1 MMTRKEVRNLTLKD
15 VFTVAEA
22 AEKTNVPKRTIYGW
36 IERDLIKP
44 FAFSS
49 RLFFDNEAIKSLK
62 RMRRLRVS

>member
-1 MMTRKEVRNLTLKD
+1 MMTRKETKSLALKD

-36 IERDLIKP
+36 IERDLIQP
-44 FAFSS
+44 FVFSS

-62 RMRRLRVS
+62 RLRRMRVS